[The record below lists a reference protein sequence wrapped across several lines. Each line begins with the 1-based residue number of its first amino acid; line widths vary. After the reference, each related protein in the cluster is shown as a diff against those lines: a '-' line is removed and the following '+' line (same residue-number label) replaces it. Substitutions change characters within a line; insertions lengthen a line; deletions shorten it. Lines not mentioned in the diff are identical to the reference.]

1 MKLSLMLAL
10 LSLIS
15 RMFGQSIYCDEIN
28 QQISSMGTFP
38 FGVSSG
44 DPRTH
49 SFIALTQL
57 NPCKIMNGN
66 IVQCEVSKDPNFL
79 QLVAQEYQIPL
90 ADNGYSVKFA
100 IGSLAEAEIYYYRF
114 IYGNDTSRVGRAK
127 TCCEDCNTISFAV
140 VSCSNYEWGYFNAYG
155 RIARME
161 NIDFVVHLG
170 DYIYEHGPGV
180 YGNKELP
187 RKHLPRK
194 EIVLLEDYR
203 SRYAQYRLDPNLQ
216 DLHAAYSFITVWDDH
231 EIANDAYKDGAQ
243 NHQAE
248 EGEWDERK
256 NTARKVYFEWLP
268 VTENTNQ
275 SIQRKF
281 VFGKLASLY
290 LLDERLEARTE
301 QGKGDDNANR
311 TMLGDTQRTW
321 FSNEV
326 LRDSSTVWKIWGN
339 QVIFNPVQ
347 SPSAVVK
354 ALKYK
359 TNNDM
364 WDGYSEER
372 KQILQH
378 WAQNQ
383 INNVVILTGDAHF
396 SMGIETRFEGKTLG
410 VEWVTPSIT
419 SANLN
424 ERIST
429 FKSHLVERMVR
440 KKSLN
445 PHVKHV
451 DLCNHGCMVV
461 EINEHEAKNTW
472 YYERS
477 ILKEGSN
484 LRKKKKAS
492 IKAVKK

>member
-10 LSLIS
+10 LSLIT

-100 IGSLAEAEIYYYRF
+100 IGSLAEAQIYYYRF

-256 NTARKVYFEWLP
+256 IRHVKFISNGFPLP
-268 VTENTNQ
+268 KTRISPFN
-275 SIQRKF
+275 
-281 VFGKLASLY
+281 ASLFLANWPPY
-290 LLDERLEARTE
+290 IYWMNAWKHAPNREKETITPTERC
-301 QGKGDDNANR
+301 
-311 TMLGDTQRTW
+311 
-321 FSNEV
+321 
-326 LRDSSTVWKIWGN
+326 
-339 QVIFNPVQ
+339 
-347 SPSAVVK
+347 
-354 ALKYK
+354 
-359 TNNDM
+359 
-364 WDGYSEER
+364 
-372 KQILQH
+372 
-378 WAQNQ
+378 WA
-383 INNVVILTGDAHF
+383 I
-396 SMGIETRFEGKTLG
+396 
-410 VEWVTPSIT
+410 
-419 SANLN
+419 LN
-424 ERIST
+424 ERGFQT
-429 FKSHLVERMVR
+429 KF
-440 KKSLN
+440 
-445 PHVKHV
+445 
-451 DLCNHGCMVV
+451 
-461 EINEHEAKNTW
+461 
-472 YYERS
+472 
-477 ILKEGSN
+477 
-484 LRKKKKAS
+484 
-492 IKAVKK
+492 